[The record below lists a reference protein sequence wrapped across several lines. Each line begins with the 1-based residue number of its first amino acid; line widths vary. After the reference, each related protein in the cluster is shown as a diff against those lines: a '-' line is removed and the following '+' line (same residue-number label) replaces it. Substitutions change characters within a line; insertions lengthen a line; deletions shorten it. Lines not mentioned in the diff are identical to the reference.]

1 MKEHEYLV
9 EFYLLIMSFCYVFWR
24 CDITDT
30 VVTTQTV
37 DYDYATVHH
46 GNLSFLFGL
55 TYPRS
60 CAWWWGLNFHA
71 LFSSPH
77 PPLLSHTDVNECTRR
92 PCLYAYACKNLIG
105 GYHCNCYPGWAGPD
119 CNISQYTNSIK
130 STKSIPLYFFTLFQ
144 QSSKLLLFLLFS
156 NAD

>member
-9 EFYLLIMSFCYVFWR
+9 EFYLLFMSFCYVFWR

-30 VVTTQTV
+30 VVTTQTG

-46 GNLSFLFGL
+46 GNLSFLCGL

-92 PCLYAYACKNLIG
+92 PCLNAYACKNLIG
-105 GYHCNCYPGWAGPD
+105 GYHCNCYPGWAGPN

-130 STKSIPLYFFTLFQ
+130 STKSIPLILFHSFSAKQ
-144 QSSKLLLFLLFS
+144 QTFALPSLF
-156 NAD
+156 